1 MRRLVS
7 AYIVLLLLF
16 LPLLADG
23 SAGALANLWV
33 QAAVLLFSC
42 LGAAIALWR
51 KGVTSGSR
59 IRFKNQESGMWVD
72 LHRPHPGNMMKEWM
86 MKVLYKHLK
95 ENGLI

>member
-42 LGAAIALWR
+42 LGAAIALRR
-51 KGVTSGSR
+51 KGWGK
-59 IRFKNQESGMWVD
+59 IRLPVKNFPANFAG
-72 LHRPHPGNMMKEWM
+72 K
-86 MKVLYKHLK
+86 
-95 ENGLI
+95 

>member
-7 AYIVLLLLF
+7 AYIVLVLLF

-23 SAGALANLWV
+23 SAGALANLRV

-51 KGVTSGSR
+51 KEGKAAITA
-59 IRFKNQESGMWVD
+59 VD
-72 LHRPHPGNMMKEWM
+72 AWAPELPPVPMSMGIKATRPA
-86 MKVLYKHLK
+86 
-95 ENGLI
+95 

>member
-23 SAGALANLWV
+23 SAGALANLRV

-51 KGVTSGSR
+51 QGWGK
-59 IRFKNQESGMWVD
+59 IRLPVKNIPAKFAG
-72 LHRPHPGNMMKEWM
+72 K
-86 MKVLYKHLK
+86 
-95 ENGLI
+95 

>member
-23 SAGALANLWV
+23 SAGALANL

-51 KGVTSGSR
+51 KEGKAAINEFINRV
-59 IRFKNQESGMWVD
+59 IRHELEHEGAF
-72 LHRPHPGNMMKEWM
+72 
-86 MKVLYKHLK
+86 
-95 ENGLI
+95 

>member
-23 SAGALANLWV
+23 SAGALA
-33 QAAVLLFSC
+33 AVLLFSC

-51 KGVTSGSR
+51 KEGKATINEFINR
-59 IRFKNQESGMWVD
+59 AIRHELELEGAF
-72 LHRPHPGNMMKEWM
+72 
-86 MKVLYKHLK
+86 
-95 ENGLI
+95 

>member
-23 SAGALANLWV
+23 SAGALANLRV

-51 KGVTSGSR
+51 KGWGK
-59 IRFKNQESGMWVD
+59 IRLPVKNF
-72 LHRPHPGNMMKEWM
+72 PA
-86 MKVLYKHLK
+86 KVAGK
-95 ENGLI
+95 

>member
-16 LPLLADG
+16 LPLP
-23 SAGALANLWV
+23 LANLRV

-51 KGVTSGSR
+51 KEGKAAINEFINRLVR
-59 IRFKNQESGMWVD
+59 
-72 LHRPHPGNMMKEWM
+72 H
-86 MKVLYKHLK
+86 
-95 ENGLI
+95 GLEHEGAF

>member
-23 SAGALANLWV
+23 SAGALANLRV

-51 KGVTSGSR
+51 KEGKATINEFINR
-59 IRFKNQESGMWVD
+59 AIRHELEHEGAF
-72 LHRPHPGNMMKEWM
+72 
-86 MKVLYKHLK
+86 
-95 ENGLI
+95 

>member
-23 SAGALANLWV
+23 SAGALANLRV

-42 LGAAIALWR
+42 LGAAIALQRLGWG
-51 KGVTSGSR
+51 K
-59 IRFKNQESGMWVD
+59 
-72 LHRPHPGNMMKEWM
+72 
-86 MKVLYKHLK
+86 
-95 ENGLI
+95 

>member
-1 MRRLVS
+1 MWRLVS

-23 SAGALANLWV
+23 SAGALANLRV

-51 KGVTSGSR
+51 AAIALWRKEGKAAINEFINR
-59 IRFKNQESGMWVD
+59 AIRHELEHEGAF
-72 LHRPHPGNMMKEWM
+72 
-86 MKVLYKHLK
+86 
-95 ENGLI
+95 